1 MRSHHF
7 MTCFLIHMHRCRFL
21 QPSLAP
27 SGSPTSMPT
36 EMPSLEPSSSPTITP
51 SLSPSQ
57 STSPSQSPTR
67 VAALTSSVIIDQSK
81 TKSATPL
88 LIVGAACF
96 IVMASTSAYLFRRGA
111 DSRKRKR
118 KRASATSYDVSS
130 PQHGGK
136 RTVSPHNVGDGL
148 EPQHGLY
155 DANYSES
162 ESVVSD
168 VNTLE
173 YGYDPQKQNNAGFVD
188 VEIGRIGIDAV
199 PNSVSIINRN
209 QSNDE
214 HEIGNSKLRMPKS
227 IYVPKLFQRTKEG
240 EEGNKQIVTWNRI
253 REEDRSPASSGYA
266 PASVPS
272 PMLSPF
278 FVKGLSS
285 ILSPYKGNRKRGV
298 PMNETSDDDEG
309 IATGAN
315 NDGFTYNEKKSPG
328 KDKRQILSPSS
339 DVFADIDH
347 SRQKSPKTL
356 ESKSSDGSSIE
367 WGIDVSKVHPS
378 KAAFN
383 ESLTNQRNMSVLL
396 DKVCGKKVPTTDE
409 AAIKSTRME
418 VPMTYTDD
426 SWENSTHQDADQNSH
441 GSTFLGDIHIASAKK
456 ATIQSSRPNEL
467 QSMHKGSGITFEREL
482 LRANRHDCAG
492 TFSFRNIFNDPKN
505 DLYECHAPS
514 GPLGIVVDTTPLGP
528 RVRSLNPLSPIFGKL
543 SPGDV
548 IVGVDEVDT
557 VGMEA
562 GDFWQIVS
570 RKANQQRRILTILRI

>member
-1 MRSHHF
+1 M
-7 MTCFLIHMHRCRFL
+7 
-21 QPSLAP
+21 
-27 SGSPTSMPT
+27 
-36 EMPSLEPSSSPTITP
+36 
-51 SLSPSQ
+51 
-57 STSPSQSPTR
+57 
-67 VAALTSSVIIDQSK
+67 VTSSIIIDQSK

-88 LIVGAACF
+88 LIVGACCF
-96 IVMASTSAYLFRRGA
+96 IVIASTSAYLFSRGN

-118 KRASATSYDVSS
+118 ERALTTAYDVTT

-136 RTVSPHNVGDGL
+136 RIISPFDVEGEL
-148 EPQHGLY
+148 EPQRGIY
-155 DANYSES
+155 SVNYSES
-162 ESVVSD
+162 ESGVSD
-168 VNTLE
+168 TNTLE
-173 YGYDPQKQNNAGFVD
+173 YGDDAKNVGGFED

-199 PNSVSIINRN
+199 PNSVSIIKRN
-209 QSNDE
+209 QSSDAPESTYLGNTDE
-214 HEIGNSKLRMPKS
+214 NEQFGNSKLRMPKL

-240 EEGNKQIVTWNRI
+240 EEGSKQIVTWNSI

-285 ILSPYKGNRKRGV
+285 ILSPYKGMRKRGV
-298 PMNETSDDDEG
+298 PMNETCDDEDG
-309 IATGAN
+309 VTSDAT
-315 NDGFTYNEKKSPG
+315 NDRFTDSHKLRNDKKSSSG
-328 KDKRQILSPSS
+328 GVKSEILSPSS
-339 DVFADIDH
+339 DVFADIDNAAI
-347 SRQKSPKTL
+347 QTVV
-356 ESKSSDGSSIE
+356 SKSSDGSSIE
-367 WGIDVSKVHPS
+367 WGIDVSKVQPS
-378 KAAFN
+378 KAVFN
-383 ESLTNQRNMSVLL
+383 DSATKQRNMSLVL
-396 DKVCGKKVPTTDE
+396 DNVCGKKVPIAE
-409 AAIKSTRME
+409 ESAASTRME

-426 SWENSTHQDADQNSH
+426 SWENRIHQDADLNSLQSN
-441 GSTFLGDIHIASAKK
+441 GSTFLGDIHVASTEQA
-456 ATIQSSRPNEL
+456 AFQSSKI
-467 QSMHKGSGITFEREL
+467 QKGSGITFEREL
-482 LRANRHDCAG
+482 LRANRLDSGA
-492 TFSFRNIFNDPKN
+492 FSFRNIFNDPKN